1 LKPIALST
9 EKQRDRQLVDLFL
22 QTYKQ
27 GQYAAHPR
35 KWITH
40 SQRKDV
46 EVIAEGATGER
57 LAVEHTL
64 LESFP
69 RVWEK
74 EKFIKVASQKLREDA
89 TLRVPERIIWVFL
102 PADALDRSQQW
113 LWTALD
119 AALACWARTSL
130 AALPT
135 GDSTHRIEIP
145 LPSGASRPL
154 EINTTVHEARG
165 NLLGAVFVHGD
176 PPKNVKPVLPA
187 LEKAMREKVP
197 KLIKSDAEKRVL
209 LLELHGMLIRA
220 DWVIDQLR
228 ADSRSQKLDA
238 VALAYTSGIELAD
251 AVYFFVWYPCSN
263 EWDTPWTAPLA
274 PRHL

>member
-1 LKPIALST
+1 LKPVALST

-27 GQYAAHPR
+27 GQYAAHPP

-46 EVIAEGATGER
+46 EVIAESATGER

-74 EKFIKVASQKLREDA
+74 ERSIKAASRKLREDA
-89 TLRVPERIIWVFL
+89 SLRVPERIIWVFL
-102 PADALDRSQQW
+102 PAEAFDRSQPW
-113 LWTALD
+113 LWTGLD
-119 AALACWARTSL
+119 AALACWARTSF
-130 AALPT
+130 AALPA

-154 EINTTVHEARG
+154 EIKTNVHEAPG

-176 PPKNVKPVLPA
+176 PPKNLKPVLPA
-187 LEKAMREKVP
+187 LKKAMREKVP
-197 KLIKSDAEKRVL
+197 KLLKSEAEKRVL
-209 LLELHGMLIRA
+209 LLELHGMLIRG
-220 DWVIDQLR
+220 DCVIDQLR

-238 VALAYTSGIELAD
+238 VALAYTSGIELAGE
-251 AVYFFVWYPCSN
+251 VYFFVWYPCSN
-263 EWDTPWTAPLA
+263 EWDTSWTVPLA